1 MNGFDHVDSAN
12 LFFSAARICIF
23 FDKIGIFDKRGNL
36 LSPARFNKMFN
47 KRSPLPC
54 TPPLAEKDWRHQ
66 ALQFLEQGRSR
77 ALLDSI
83 VKGERIVTSMQ
94 RRLLIDDFIFAAQES
109 IRVKKRTDSVSSLP
123 NSRSASMS
131 GANSPIE
138 STDLLELAG
147 QDHGEGSYTP
157 TLTTPLNH
165 RFRTSPPLRPTLN
178 TANLDDFAI
187 VDSPCSS
194 PISASTTRIFS
205 EEEQLRRLR
214 IRMRWRKVLLYAFAI
229 SNPTLNAA
237 LPNSSSTRDV
247 EAMRRSLPRDTA
259 AIVYSLVSA
268 APTGIMMMVV
278 TSHGIVEAL
287 WQETNVLVIQKQIAQ
302 LRDSMVAPNSRTR
315 DMFQTSPT
323 SSRRDSLVPD
333 VESLEA
339 SLMAALVLPIQQYLF
354 GKRNL
359 IVIPSGDLAH
369 VPWALLFDLPVT
381 VVPSL
386 SIWNRLH
393 SHSYNPRP
401 VPTKVSVVSNAPY
414 NEQGFLRDIPYS
426 RMEAFY
432 VAKLHQQLPFI
443 SDHHDRAEFDKEA
456 ESTQVL
462 HLCAHSSFDHE
473 DPMRSSIQLFKEPLT
488 IEEWH
493 SLAIKADLVVFS
505 SCLSGVSRAFD
516 SGSTFGF
523 AHTLLATGTQ
533 AFIGSLWPVE
543 DDATLL
549 LMMMFYEDLHKELS
563 PSQALCNAQQKM
575 RTMTESRLL
584 DLVIKLQLQAQN
596 VEEASRYVIKP
607 NYWIGRLAM
616 LPVADLREAR
626 CWAAFILTG
635 YGFKPIYGDGMESD
649 ATVGANRD

>member
-1 MNGFDHVDSAN
+1 
-12 LFFSAARICIF
+12 
-23 FDKIGIFDKRGNL
+23 
-36 LSPARFNKMFN
+36 
-47 KRSPLPC
+47 
-54 TPPLAEKDWRHQ
+54 
-66 ALQFLEQGRSR
+66 
-77 ALLDSI
+77 
-83 VKGERIVTSMQ
+83 
-94 RRLLIDDFIFAAQES
+94 
-109 IRVKKRTDSVSSLP
+109 
-123 NSRSASMS
+123 MS
-131 GANSPIE
+131 EANSPIE
-138 STDLLELAG
+138 TTDLLELAD

-157 TLTTPLNH
+157 TQGILTTPLNH

-187 VDSPCSS
+187 VDSPCS
-194 PISASTTRIFS
+194 PPTFASTRPILS
-205 EEEQLRRLR
+205 EEEKLRKLR

-247 EAMRRSLPRDTA
+247 EAMRRSLPRDTV

-278 TSHGIVEAL
+278 TLHGIVEAL

-315 DMFQTSPT
+315 DMYQPSPT

-339 SLMAALVLPIQQYLF
+339 SLMAALVLPIQQHLF

-369 VPWALLFDLPVT
+369 VPWALLFGLPVT

-393 SHSYNPRP
+393 SHSYTPKP

-432 VAKLHQQLPFI
+432 VAKLHHQLPFI

-493 SLAIKADLVVFS
+493 SLAIKAELVVFS

-549 LMMMFYEDLHKELS
+549 LMMMFYEDLHKEMS
-563 PSQALCNAQQKM
+563 PSQALHNAQQKM

-584 DLVIKLQLQAQN
+584 DLVIKLQKQAQN
-596 VEEASRYVIKP
+596 IEEASQYVIKP
-607 NYWIGRLAM
+607 NYWIGRLAL
-616 LPVADLREAR
+616 LPVAELREAR

-649 ATVGANRD
+649 TTVGADRDW